1 MLKNKRP
8 VHKYCTLLLNLSM
21 GREELGRS
29 LKLSGEEPSLTREV
43 VVPRGW
49 ANHCCFFIS
58 LASGSIP
65 LDTNAIAGS
74 AGQRKN
80 QSFDFLARG
89 LGSGP
94 QGARKCQQDHKE
106 KEAQERNFAKLYSTP
121 GLTSELRMVLTF
133 SSLPNALSANCSIHQ
148 CPDPA
153 WLQGGA
159 QGSQIQLALQR
170 L

>member
-58 LASGSIP
+58 LASCSIP

-80 QSFDFLARG
+80 QSFDFLARTEKWAPKEPENASRITKRRKLRREILQSCTAL
-89 LGSGP
+89 LGSP
-94 QGARKCQQDHKE
+94 LSCAWFRLSVAYQ
-106 KEAQERNFAKLYSTP
+106 TP
-121 GLTSELRMVLTF
+121 
-133 SSLPNALSANCSIHQ
+133 
-148 CPDPA
+148 
-153 WLQGGA
+153 
-159 QGSQIQLALQR
+159 
-170 L
+170 